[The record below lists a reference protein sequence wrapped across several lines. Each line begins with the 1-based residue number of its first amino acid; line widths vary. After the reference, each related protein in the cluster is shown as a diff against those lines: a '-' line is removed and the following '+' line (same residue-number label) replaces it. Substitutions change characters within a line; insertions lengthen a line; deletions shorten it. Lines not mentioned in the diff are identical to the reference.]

1 MKKKKFLMKIL
12 SYLYKLEIYGMRGEK
27 TGERRLY
34 NLAYKKLGREY
45 DEKEMWKFLKDIEN
59 IEFKV
64 HYSINS

>member
-45 DEKEMWKFLKDIEN
+45 DEKEM
-59 IEFKV
+59 
-64 HYSINS
+64 